1 MYSIILIKHFNSYQ
15 GGRGLCSQLIPKKNV
30 FYTKMHK
37 ISTQKQRMQ
46 VYSEEEGGAGGEG
59 IIL

>member
-1 MYSIILIKHFNSYQ
+1 MFSTDP
-15 GGRGLCSQLIPKKNV
+15 GKKNV

-37 ISTQKQRMQ
+37 ISIQKQRMQ

-59 IIL
+59 IIV